1 MASPS
6 AFPQRPRVFLT
17 CAWECAPVVRVL
29 AVRVRC
35 ERVAAARPR
44 AWTRRTSTHTSTL
57 PQTRIHKLYERV
69 VASYFEERAS

>member
-17 CAWECAPVVRVL
+17 CAWECASVVRVL

-35 ERVAAARPR
+35 EEGGRGASASVDA
-44 AWTRRTSTHTSTL
+44 TNLDHTSTL

>member
-6 AFPQRPRVFLT
+6 AFPQLPRVFLT

-35 ERVAAARPR
+35 KESGRGASANVDA
-44 AWTRRTSTHTSTL
+44 T
-57 PQTRIHKLYERV
+57 KLDPHLV
-69 VASYFEERAS
+69 LHLH